1 MIEIYYWEDDPEAE
15 RVLRELEK
23 SGLEY
28 EETLLD
34 AERPS
39 ARPSISY
46 NGKTYWEWD
55 DFLRVFRAEH

>member
-15 RVLRELEK
+15 MVLRALKK

-28 EETLLD
+28 RETLLD
-34 AERPS
+34 AEMPS

-46 NGKTYWEWD
+46 QGKTYWEWD
-55 DFLRVFRAEH
+55 EFLKVFRANH